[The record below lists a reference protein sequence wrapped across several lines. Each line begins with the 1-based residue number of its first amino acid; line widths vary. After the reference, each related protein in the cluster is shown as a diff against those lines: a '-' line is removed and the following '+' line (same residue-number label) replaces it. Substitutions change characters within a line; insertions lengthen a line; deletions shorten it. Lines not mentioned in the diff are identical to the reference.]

1 MTNGRL
7 WCGSCPQLSLPPQK
21 ALRLP
26 WEGAPPASTPGDPLV
41 PQAQPRP
48 RSLLLPWDHTS
59 ASMCG
64 AEYGHLHCVLTA
76 IGQLLSLPPSTSYFF
91 HLGLHKQ
98 PLTSPGFPDTPCW
111 LRSRT
116 CACADPLSGGP
127 TLPSSPG
134 QPLSGLNAHSS
145 HEPSHALAD
154 PVRGPLASTPQ
165 LYPVPPALCGR
176 TRKGVCTA
184 ASRACPALASTDE
197 GLPGGLSEL
206 CRKFHL
212 PRPVYSYN

>member
-1 MTNGRL
+1 M
-7 WCGSCPQLSLPPQK
+7 WQLPSALPPSSESPSA
-21 ALRLP
+21 ALGRSPSCLHTRGP
-26 WEGAPPASTPGDPLV
+26 TCAPSPASSSVSPAALGP
-41 PQAQPRP
+41 
-48 RSLLLPWDHTS
+48 HFCH
-59 ASMCG
+59 MCG

-134 QPLSGLNAHSS
+134 QPLSGLHAHSS

-206 CRKFHL
+206 CMKFHL
-212 PRPVYSYN
+212 QRPVYSYK